1 MKKYLC
7 YHLVLWSSLKKWVRE
22 KILKQSKDGKGVW
35 GDYHFSCEYDKV
47 FLYAPT
53 FNDRGA
59 EFLEKLK
66 FDVKEIQ
73 SAYEKNNI
81 LFLIKMHPLCS
92 LKISQYKST

>member
-1 MKKYLC
+1 MKKI
-7 YHLVLWSSLKKWVRE
+7 LVISGTIEQSKQWVRE

-35 GDYHFSCEYDKV
+35 GDYDFSCEYNKV

-53 FNDRGA
+53 FHDRGA

-66 FDVKEIQ
+66 FDVEKIQ
-73 SAYEKNNI
+73 FAYEKNNI

-92 LKISQYKST
+92 LKKDKNIPI